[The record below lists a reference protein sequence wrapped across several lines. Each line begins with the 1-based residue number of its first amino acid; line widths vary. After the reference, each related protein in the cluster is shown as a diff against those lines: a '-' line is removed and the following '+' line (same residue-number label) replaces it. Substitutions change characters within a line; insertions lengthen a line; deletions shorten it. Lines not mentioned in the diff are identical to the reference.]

1 MKTVSTLHSVFAA
14 LARTSRRTEKE
25 DILRDNDSTELR
37 MAIRFLLDPNITTG
51 ISRKKIGR
59 EVEYSIL
66 PAHSFTKLED
76 MYAYLAGH
84 NSGSDYDVAVVQAF
98 LAKVDEPDREFCKEL
113 LIKTLRCGVDIK
125 TVNRVYGEGFI
136 RDFEVMLAKKYFEC
150 PEYVKGKEFTLT
162 QKLDGVRCMAFVGK
176 EEVALFSRQGKK
188 ILGCKEIETELL
200 SYGKECIFDG
210 ELLADTSGSTIEV
223 YGETTSALMSD
234 GEKFGLVYHVF
245 DCVDEVP
252 YTTRRNTLQK
262 LLTDKP
268 HVKLLPVLYS
278 GDDVSQIKIHLDA
291 ARAKG
296 QEGIMINLNSAPY
309 RFGRTKDLLKVKVMQ
324 DVDLRIIGFEEGR
337 GALAGTLGSIVVD
350 YKGNPLGV
358 GSGFSID
365 DRKFFW
371 ENQKA
376 LLGRVATIQYF
387 EETVPKSG
395 VPSLRFPVYLRL
407 REVGKEPSYN

>member
-1 MKTVSTLHSVFAA
+1 MNTVSTLHSVFAA
-14 LARTSRRTEKE
+14 LAGTSTRTEKE
-25 DILRDNDSTELR
+25 RILWDNDSSELR
-37 MAIRFLLDPNITTG
+37 MALQFLLDPNIKTG
-51 ISRKKIGR
+51 ISRKKISR

-66 PAHSFTKLED
+66 PAHSFSELSQ
-76 MYAYLAGH
+76 MYDYLKTH
-84 NSGSDYDVAVVQAF
+84 NSGSDYDVAVIQTF
-98 LAKVDEPDREFCKEL
+98 LSKVNAPDREFCKEL

-125 TVNRVYGEGFI
+125 TVNRVYGKGFI
-136 RDFEVMLAKKYFEC
+136 RDFEVMLAKKYIEY
-150 PEYVKGKEFTLT
+150 PDYVKGKKFTLT
-162 QKLDGVRCMAFVGK
+162 QKLDGVRCIAFLGK
-176 EEVALFSRQGKK
+176 DDVTLYSRQGKK
-188 ILGCKEIETELL
+188 ILGCKEIEAELL
-200 SYGKECIFDG
+200 SYGEECILDG
-210 ELLADTSGSTIEV
+210 ELLADASGSTIEV

-234 GEKFGLVYHVF
+234 GEKSGLVYHVF
-245 DCVDEVP
+245 DCIDEAP
-252 YTTRRNTLQK
+252 YTTRRETLQK
-262 LLTDKP
+262 LSTDKP

-324 DVDLRIIGFEEGR
+324 DVDLRIIGFEEGK

-376 LLGRVATIQYF
+376 LLGRVVTIQYF